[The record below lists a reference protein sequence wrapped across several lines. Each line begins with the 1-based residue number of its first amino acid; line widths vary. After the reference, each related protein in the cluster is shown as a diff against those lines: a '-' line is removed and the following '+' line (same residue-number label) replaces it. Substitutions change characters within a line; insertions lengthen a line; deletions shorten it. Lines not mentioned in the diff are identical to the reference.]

1 MADLIDA
8 AQDLQQREIDSVVQR
23 HQARLVRP
31 GLSRCEHQGC
41 GEPIDAARQR
51 LGARLCVDCAEEE
64 RKRSAHFAT
73 WSKAW
78 R

>member
-1 MADLIDA
+1 MADVIDA
-8 AQDLQQREIDSVVQR
+8 AQSLQQREIDSLLAQHRQR
-23 HQARLVRP
+23 QVP
-31 GLSRCEHQGC
+31 QGLTHCERHDC
-41 GEPIDAARQR
+41 GEPIEYVRSR